1 MRTNPSILII
11 DDDPML
17 CELLALH
24 LSFAGYDNVRVAE
37 DAVVGGRMLLE
48 SPPDLLLT
56 DIIMPYLDGL
66 QLLEAMRGDDTTRN
80 IPVIIISIRKDDEA
94 YQKAR
99 QFGACAYL
107 QKPLD
112 AAELVAT
119 VKRVLADPTPM

>member
-1 MRTNPSILII
+1 MQV
-11 DDDPML
+11 
-17 CELLALH
+17 LLTGGAGFIGSHTADAL
-24 LSFAGYDNVRVAE
+24 LREGCSVRVL
-37 DAVVGGRMLLE
+37 DSLE
-48 SPPDLLLT
+48 EPVHPGHRV
-56 DIIMPYLDGL
+56 PEYLDKRIEFIRGDVRDANT
-66 QLLEAMRGDDTTRN
+66 LLEAMRGDDTTWN

>member
-1 MRTNPSILII
+1 
-11 DDDPML
+11 
-17 CELLALH
+17 
-24 LSFAGYDNVRVAE
+24 
-37 DAVVGGRMLLE
+37 MLLE